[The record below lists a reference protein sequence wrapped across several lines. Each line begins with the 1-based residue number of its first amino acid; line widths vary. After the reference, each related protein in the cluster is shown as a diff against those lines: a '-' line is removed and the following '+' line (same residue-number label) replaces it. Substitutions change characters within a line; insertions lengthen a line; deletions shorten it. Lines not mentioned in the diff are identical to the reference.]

1 MKTFFLSLFSKLACF
16 WYFVRY
22 SDKLPYWQA
31 ANARFFLITMRRD
44 KANDVGL
51 LEHEKFH
58 VKQWW
63 FGFLLL
69 SAIGWPLMY
78 CSSSDLVLMI
88 IGAVVSGCSPACHA
102 LLYYF
107 VRPYRQWSEVKAYR
121 IQLARGGYGDKRFA
135 VLALMHPK
143 YRLNLTEI
151 KAKRLLGLA

>member
-1 MKTFFLSLFSKLACF
+1 MKTFLSSLFGKLSRC

-31 ANARFFLITMRRD
+31 GNARLFMITLRKD
-44 KANDVGL
+44 KADDVGL

-69 SAIGWPLMY
+69 SAIGWPLM
-78 CSSSDLVLMI
+78 CFASDQVLMMV
-88 IGAVVSGCSPACHA
+88 GAVVSGCAPACHA

-143 YRLNLTEI
+143 YRLNLTDI